1 MPEPEEDPCWERQL
15 RKQLLLLA
23 TVVVSF
29 TYAARINP
37 PGGVWQEN
45 GPGYNAGDM
54 VLLSSHRGR
63 YLAFCYCNSTAL
75 TASVVV
81 IFLLLLKK
89 PRRGAQLVLLRVVML
104 LDLLGLVGAYAAGS
118 NRDDESTLH
127 VIYSGSAI
135 ILHVALQVFL
145 SFHLSSP
152 PPEQE
157 QEEEEE
163 LDDRTP
169 LKPKEWRKVLMLLAT
184 FTMASTYMAGLSSSG
199 GHWDRIDSRNSKQ
212 GHDAFVG
219 LDHKAKV
226 RFKAFFYCNT
236 TAFIASLFLVLHLLS
251 HNIVALALSWLLP
264 LHRTLATGIQCV
276 VLYVLVLAVLL
287 GLLGAYTAGN
297 CPDTYTIVFVLC
309 LCAAFLACIFLVMA
323 IACCHRQCI
332 SGATTTT
339 TEGEGGLEQASQAIG
354 GGVVVQLGTR
364 EDESRKVKPLILLL
378 ATITANITYQA
389 GVNPPGG
396 LWPNDD
402 EWDGHRRHY
411 AGDPILLS
419 TNPWRYKVFL
429 YCNSSAFVLSLNAI
443 LTLLVYKE
451 HVDNPLLVLMILDM
465 VALMGSYTAG
475 SWRDARCSI
484 YVLAMAVGVIL
495 YVMMHLLYVTVLV
508 RRTDTGYPRPL
519 EKRHKRLLLVAILV
533 ATITYQAGLSPP
545 GGFRRP
551 HEDGRQAAAGAVLL
565 LDKHPRRFW
574 AFFYC
579 NTVSFVATMALN
591 LFVVSPNLYRQR
603 AVRYCTLYVCI
614 VLALL
619 GLMAASSAGIVQT
632 YAYGFVLHAVLVSI
646 IAIRTIRSRS
656 FLLKEE
662 EPEEDDDEGSSGL
675 VGPATI
681 PRPRPRPRQRSRF
694 RLRSAQETKYRQA
707 YTSHKHLMLLGILA
721 ASATYQAGFK
731 LKQPGGLLWHE
742 DDGNSRS
749 QGFFYI
755 NSTSFVTSVFVVAL
769 QLLWRHQP
777 MQSKLLV
784 LSTNTALVLDMLGL
798 MAAYAIGAAIHENEY
813 ALIIMILLCMPVHV
827 APWILFALIK
837 CIKRAWSVAPAL
849 R

>member
-37 PGGVWQEN
+37 PGGLWPEN
-45 GPGYNAGDM
+45 GPGHNAGDM
-54 VLLSSHRGR
+54 VLLSSDRGR

-118 NRDDESTLH
+118 NRDYDSTWH
-127 VIYSGSAI
+127 VIYFGIAI
-135 ILHVALQVFL
+135 IFHVALQVFQ

-157 QEEEEE
+157 EEEE
-163 LDDRTP
+163 LDDHTP

-199 GHWDRIDSRNSKQ
+199 GHWNRIDSSNKQ
-212 GHDAFVG
+212 GDDALVG

-226 RFKAFFYCNT
+226 RFKAFFYCNA

-287 GLLGAYTAGN
+287 GLLGAYAAGN
-297 CPDTYTIVFVLC
+297 CPDTYTIAFVLC
-309 LCAAFLACIFLVMA
+309 LFAGLLGCIFLVMA
-323 IACCHRQCI
+323 IACCRRQGI
-332 SGATTTT
+332 SGATTTA
-339 TEGEGGLEQASQAIG
+339 TEGGFEQASQAIG

-364 EDESRKVKPLILLL
+364 EDESRKVKSLILLL
-378 ATITANITYQA
+378 ATMTANITYQA
-389 GVNPPGG
+389 GVDPPGG
-396 LWPNDD
+396 LWPDNITY
-402 EWDGHRRHY
+402 RRHY
-411 AGDPILLS
+411 AEGPILLS
-419 TNPWRYKVFL
+419 THPWRYKVFL
-429 YCNSSAFVLSLNAI
+429 YCNSSALVLSLNAI
-443 LTLLVYKE
+443 LTLVYKE
-451 HVDNPLLVLMILDM
+451 HIDNPLLVLMILDM

-484 YVLAMAVGVIL
+484 YVVAMAVGVIL
-495 YVMMHLLYVTVLV
+495 YVMIHLLYVTVLV
-508 RRTDTGYPRPL
+508 RTTDTGNPRPL

-545 GGFRRP
+545 GGFRQP
-551 HEDGRQAAAGAVLL
+551 QEDGRQAAAGAVLL
-565 LDKHPRRFW
+565 MDKYPRRFW

-603 AVRYCTLYVCI
+603 AVRYYTLYVCI

-662 EPEEDDDEGSSGL
+662 EQEEDDEGSSGL

-681 PRPRPRPRQRSRF
+681 PRPRPRPTRPRSRF

-731 LKQPGGLLWHE
+731 LKHPVL
-742 DDGNSRS
+742 
-749 QGFFYI
+749 FFYI

-798 MAAYAIGAAIHENEY
+798 MTAYANGGAAIGENKN
-813 ALIIMILLCMPVHV
+813 AVIIMVLLSMSVHV
-827 APWILFALIK
+827 APWILVALIK
-837 CIKRAWSVAPAL
+837 CIKRAWSVVAAL